1 MTLAPLRVARDT
13 RCPRSFHA
21 PSLPPPRGALRHS
34 GHRPGSGHGPADDA
48 AGRGLRTGLGTSP
61 AVTPAASTAGL
72 GLNSL
77 AFARSPLPRSKLP
90 RQPTRTCARNGQSGP
105 REDRR
110 GSSRRPAALFCPRV
124 AGFGWGRARRCGTRQ
139 DATSPTPP
147 PIRVRATPSLTRTVQ
162 IRPKRRISNAACPS
176 APSETIFRSKSVA
189 FGPMEARAPQFC
201 PKNGLR
207 RRCKAACNSLR
218 VSRKAENSGPL
229 AFRRPPARRGLRAAP
244 GTVPTAQARSGLG
257 SCLSALRGYDFS
269 ISGVFFNSPQIKPA
283 PHATPPSHLRARE
296 IPDLAARKWPRHY
309 AAPEAAAAEGAARLR
324 RAPFF
329 SAPRSVALYGA
340 QGAPR
345 APLNSPERTA

>member
-1 MTLAPLRVARDT
+1 MPALLPRAIASAPSRRVAPLGSAPAPATAPPLTRLGAACARGW
-13 RCPRSFHA
+13 A
-21 PSLPPPRGALRHS
+21 
-34 GHRPGSGHGPADDA
+34 
-48 AGRGLRTGLGTSP
+48 TSP
-61 AVTPAASTAGL
+61 PSSRHTSWSGSTARL

-77 AFARSPLPRSKLP
+77 ADARSPLPRSKLP

-207 RRCKAACNSLR
+207 RRCKAAGNSPR

-229 AFRRPPARRGLRAAP
+229 AFRRPPARRGLWAAP
-244 GTVPTAQARSGLG
+244 GTVPTAQARSVLG
-257 SCLSALRGYDFS
+257 SRLAALRGYEYL
-269 ISGVFFNSPQIKPA
+269 ISG
-283 PHATPPSHLRARE
+283 
-296 IPDLAARKWPRHY
+296 
-309 AAPEAAAAEGAARLR
+309 
-324 RAPFF
+324 
-329 SAPRSVALYGA
+329 LYF
-340 QGAPR
+340 
-345 APLNSPERTA
+345 